1 MMSEFMRP
9 AARFKAGSCVTLAWI
24 AEEAGMAGMVEG
36 KSALITGGG
45 GGIGRATALAFAR
58 EGGRVIVADLVGDAA
73 QDTVAMI
80 NAIGGQAMSVVCEV
94 TDSTQVQAMIA
105 TGLGAYGRIDCA
117 FNNAGIA
124 GYQVD
129 ASGKKTAEWSEAAF
143 DRMIAVNLKGV
154 WLCMKHE
161 ILHMQ
166 ASGGGAIV
174 NTGSIG
180 GLVGLPTSSAYVAT
194 KHGVLG
200 LTKTA
205 AIEYA
210 ADKIR
215 VNAVCP
221 GYIRTKMTEDVM
233 RRRGDEVMA
242 LVPFKRMGEPE
253 EIAEMVVWL
262 CSDRSSYVSG
272 GCYNVDGGYM
282 AL

>member
-1 MMSEFMRP
+1 MS
-9 AARFKAGSCVTLAWI
+9 GLLD
-24 AEEAGMAGMVEG
+24 G

-58 EGGRVIVADLVGDAA
+58 EGARLAVADFNQQAA
-73 QDTVAMI
+73 QETVAQV
-80 NAIGGQAMSVVCEV
+80 NAAGGQAMTLTGDV
-94 TDSTQVQAMIA
+94 TDSATVQAMVA
-105 TGLGAYGRIDCA
+105 SVVAAYGRLDCA

-124 GYQVD
+124 GFQVD
-129 ASGKKTAEWSEAAF
+129 AAGKRTHEWSDAAF
-143 DRMIAVNLKGV
+143 ERMIDVNLKGV

-161 ILHMQ
+161 LPQMIAQ
-166 ASGGGAIV
+166 GGGVIV
-174 NTGSIG
+174 NTGSIA
-180 GLVGLPTSSAYVAT
+180 GLVGLRTSSAYVAA

-210 ADKIR
+210 ADNIR

-221 GYIRTKMTEDVM
+221 GYIQTNMTAEVM
-233 RRRGDEVMA
+233 QRRGAEIMA
-242 LVPFKRMGEPE
+242 NTPFGRMGTPG

-262 CSDRSSYVSG
+262 SSDRASYVTG

-282 AL
+282 AV